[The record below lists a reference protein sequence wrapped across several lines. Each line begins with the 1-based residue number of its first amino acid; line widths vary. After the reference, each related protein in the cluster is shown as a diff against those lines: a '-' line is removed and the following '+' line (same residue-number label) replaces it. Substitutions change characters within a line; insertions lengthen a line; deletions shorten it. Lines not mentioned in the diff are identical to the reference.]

1 MNLLKWFINFFTST
15 NNKNI
20 DFWDGDTSIANIKA
34 RFILLQQ
41 GYLDMHATQHI
52 KQDNDS
58 IIVETVQGYYSFNG
72 HNSWGTDSSYTGS
85 LKIEHLIDNK
95 YTCTW
100 EMGIGNQTQKGNGF
114 LFEDLLCIN
123 FTYKDLDNLF
133 NGIVIYK
140 FINQTEAKGF
150 WIEEGI
156 YEVGFEEISLKNKG
170 FI

>member
-1 MNLLKWFINFFTST
+1 MNLRKWFTNFFTSA
-15 NNKNI
+15 NKQNI
-20 DFWDGDTSIANIKA
+20 DFWDGATSIINIKA
-34 RFILLQQ
+34 RFISLQQ
-41 GYLDMHATQHI
+41 GYIEMHALKHLKKEQDVI
-52 KQDNDS
+52 KLEN
-58 IIVETVQGYYSFNG
+58 VQGYYSFNG
-72 HNSWGTDSSYTGS
+72 HNSWATTSTYTGN
-85 LKIEHLIDNK
+85 LKIEHLKDNK
-95 YTCTW
+95 YDCTW

-123 FTYKDLDNLF
+123 FTYKDKDSLF
-133 NGIVIYK
+133 KGITIYK